1 MDQLKLECCDILK
14 TVRIL
19 VSNSL
24 KNGYQTI
31 RLTYICIKSF
41 IILQQYRRNFYL
53 RILNNKKYHH
63 KIRIFTLN
71 RQKTFWN
78 LVKIIKFKYEK
89 VFKAKYLNFL

>member
-41 IILQQYRRNFYL
+41 IILQ
-53 RILNNKKYHH
+53 
-63 KIRIFTLN
+63 
-71 RQKTFWN
+71 
-78 LVKIIKFKYEK
+78 
-89 VFKAKYLNFL
+89 